1 MRKHRVEAGP
11 DSVHWGF
18 FDAALKPLITIEPGD
33 EVTMSTVSGP
43 PEAMPRPDSGLTV
56 PPALSAIHV
65 IRTSST
71 CPALAPRTATSPV
84 MMCGPFSRRGTPSN
98 CMCATI

>member
-1 MRKHRVEAGP
+1 MRKHRLEAGP

-18 FDAALKPLITIEPGD
+18 FDAALKPLITIESGD

-56 PPALSAIHV
+56 PPALSAIHATV
-65 IRTSST
+65 
-71 CPALAPRTATSPV
+71 PRRLNGPHIMTGPV
-84 MMCGPFSRRGTPSN
+84 AVRGAKAGQVLEVRIQIGRASL
-98 CMCATI
+98 

>member
-1 MRKHRVEAGP
+1 MRKHRGEAGP

-18 FDAALKPLITIEPGD
+18 FDAALKPLITIESGD

-56 PPALSAIHV
+56 PPALSAIHATV
-65 IRTSST
+65 PRRLNGPHIMPGRLR
-71 CPALAPRTATSPV
+71 CAAPRPGRYWR
-84 MMCGPFSRRGTPSN
+84 CGSN
-98 CMCATI
+98 R